1 MPHQPVCRIIP
12 GADTAV
18 LFVHGIIGT
27 PNHFLPLLPD
37 VPENFSYCNILLD
50 GHGGDV
56 RAFSHTR
63 MDIWRQQTEDIALE
77 LLKTH
82 KRLYI
87 VAHSMGTLFAINIAL
102 KYPDRIA
109 GLFLL
114 AVPLRIAFDPR
125 VIPGMLRIAIGR
137 IPASDVWALRT
148 REAYGLDADP
158 RLWRYIGWIPRYIE
172 LFAEVHRVRKLVP
185 LLTTCT
191 LVFPSDHDEMVSRRS
206 ADFFTPL
213 SCAKVI
219 PLPDSGHY
227 SYSEPALALLKKQ
240 LHDFLK

>member
-27 PNHFLPLLPD
+27 PNHFLPLLPE

-87 VAHSMGTLFAINIAL
+87 VAHSMGTLFALDIAV
-102 KYPDRIA
+102 KHPDRIA

-114 AVPLRIAFDPR
+114 AVPLRLAPDVRI
-125 VIPGMLRIAIGR
+125 IPGMLRIALGC
-137 IPASDVWALRT
+137 IPAHDTWALRT
-148 REAYGLDADP
+148 REAYSLTSDP
-158 RLWRYIGWIPRYIE
+158 RLWRYLGWIPRYLE
-172 LFAEVHRVRKLVP
+172 LFAEMHRVKKLIP
-185 LLTTCT
+185 QLTVRT
-191 LVFPSDHDEMVSRRS
+191 LVLQSARDELLSRRS
-206 ADFFTPL
+206 ADTLAALPNAQVQF
-213 SCAKVI
+213 
-219 PLPDSGHY
+219 LPDSGHY
-227 SYSEPALALLKKQ
+227 SYSAADLRLIQSTLT
-240 LHDFLK
+240 DFLT